1 MASCNMR
8 FHNKVFSK
16 ISLYFHFVLASV
28 SVNKVC
34 DFFFLIKGAINKL
47 GMYKYL
53 QKNSLNM
60 ITNVNSS
67 LPEVYFVIYDWL
79 GT

>member
-1 MASCNMR
+1 MVFILFLHL
-8 FHNKVFSK
+8 FHNK
-16 ISLYFHFVLASV
+16 LW
-28 SVNKVC
+28 
-34 DFFFLIKGAINKL
+34 FFLIKGAINKL
-47 GMYKYL
+47 RMYKYL

-79 GT
+79 GTSGIYILIGISLSLKYVL

>member
-1 MASCNMR
+1 M
-8 FHNKVFSK
+8 
-16 ISLYFHFVLASV
+16 
-28 SVNKVC
+28 
-34 DFFFLIKGAINKL
+34 FLIKGAINKL
-47 GMYKYL
+47 RMYNYL

-67 LPEVYFVIYDWL
+67 LPEVYFVIYGGL